1 MDGSIAPGGR
11 IKALAHP
18 LFPEPDA
25 RHDCEHSWR
34 DAGDDEDDN
43 DGVEDAEGGDDKA
56 GNAGEH
62 LKGHGVEKSGKP

>member
-1 MDGSIAPGGR
+1 M
-11 IKALAHP
+11 AHP

-62 LKGHGVEKSGKP
+62 LKGHGGGKVRETLMILMAPDLSDA